1 MDLSGRY
8 LFRFVSFRGLAVAAA
23 CAGLLAGCA
32 QDEGAPEGLDL
43 PADDVAVRAFC
54 ELEFSCHAEHYDSVE
69 HCVEILSLPEDSSE
83 ECGAAYDEV
92 LSCLTEMDSCRSLR
106 NFYLRQPEGNY
117 PCQEQDLQGDV
128 CG

>member
-1 MDLSGRY
+1 M
-8 LFRFVSFRGLAVAAA
+8 FRFVSFRRLAVAAA
-23 CAGLLAGCA
+23 CAGLLAGCVQEDPDPEE
-32 QDEGAPEGLDL
+32 QDLAVE
-43 PADDVAVRAFC
+43 DVEVRAFC

-69 HCVEILSLPEDSSE
+69 HCVEILSLPEHSSE
-83 ECGAAYDEV
+83 ECGAAYGEV